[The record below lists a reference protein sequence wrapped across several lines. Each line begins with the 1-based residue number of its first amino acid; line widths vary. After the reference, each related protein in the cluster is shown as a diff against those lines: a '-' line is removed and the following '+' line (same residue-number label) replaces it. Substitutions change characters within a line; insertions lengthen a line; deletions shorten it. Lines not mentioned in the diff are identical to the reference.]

1 MAIVPEPIESYAAA
15 HSTAESEVLAALA
28 AHTRA
33 ATPAPGMMTGHLEG
47 RFLEMLVFA
56 VQPTLVVEVG
66 TFTGYGSISMASVLS
81 PGGRVITCDVN
92 EATTAVARKF
102 AEEAG
107 VADRIEFR
115 LGPALDTIATIAEPI
130 DLAFIDADK
139 SGYRDYFDAIL
150 AKLSPHGLIA
160 IDNVLWGGSVVE
172 PPRDDERPDT
182 QALRELN
189 DELVRDE
196 RIVCVMT
203 TIRDGVTLV
212 RKRTEGY
219 AGSGPAGEVSGK

>member
-1 MAIVPEPIESYAAA
+1 MPIVPESIESYAAA
-15 HSTAESEVLAALA
+15 HSTAESDVLRSLA
-28 AHTRA
+28 TYTRA
-33 ATPAPGMMTGHLEG
+33 ETKAPGMMTGHLEG

-56 VQPTLVVEVG
+56 VQPKLVVEVG
-66 TFTGYGSISMASVLS
+66 TFTGYGSISMASALP
-81 PGGRVITCDVN
+81 PGGRLITCDVN
-92 EATTAVARKF
+92 EETTAVARRF
-102 AEEAG
+102 AQDEG

-115 LGPALDTIATIAEPI
+115 LGPALDTIATIDEPI

-139 SGYRDYFDAIL
+139 SSYRGYFEAIL
-150 AKLSPHGLIA
+150 AKLSPRGLIA

-172 PPRDDERPDT
+172 PPRHDERPDT

-189 DELVRDE
+189 DMLALDT

-212 RKRTEGY
+212 RKRT
-219 AGSGPAGEVSGK
+219 